1 MPERCAPLRVT
12 AVTVSAQLGGTE
24 RVLLDCANHAFEH
37 DIALRVVT
45 PRPGPLLEILNDTGV
60 PATVIPAPA
69 TMLRGSQRPGAL
81 ASLPAALV
89 GLAMWA
95 RRLARHPFVCETDA
109 VLSTGFKPHLA
120 TARLRQAPIVW
131 HLHEFPPAVTGVFW
145 RRLAL
150 NRPAALIAN
159 SEAVGRA
166 WREAESG
173 KWEAGG
179 AKSEKRK
186 VKRET
191 GGRVRTEGEM
201 MGERERVS
209 GKVPI
214 VVVANGIDLDR
225 FRPRMRSHWIHQQLG
240 IPREH
245 RLIGMPAV
253 LARWKGQLEVLR
265 AFDLVAAARHDVHL
279 VFVGGSIHDTA
290 AERAYEV
297 ELRREIGKRD
307 AGSANRV
314 HHLPFQPRIESVYPE
329 LDLVVHYSTRPEAF
343 GRVVLEAMACGIPI
357 IAAAEGG
364 STEIVTEGGWLV
376 EPRNPAALAR
386 ALSAALAMD
395 PAALRQVG
403 SRGRLRAEDRYSARR
418 FAKEVAG
425 VLWAVVRSPSSLL
438 DS

>member
-1 MPERCAPLRVT
+1 MPERRAPLRVT

-24 RVLLDCANHAFEH
+24 RVLLDFANHAFEH

-45 PRPGPLLEILNDTGV
+45 PQPGPLLEILNDTGV

-69 TMLRGSQRPGAL
+69 MMLRGSQGTGAL

-95 RRLARHPFVCETDA
+95 RRLARHPFVRETDA

-131 HLHEFPPAVTGVFW
+131 HLHEFPPAVTGLFW
-145 RRLAL
+145 RRLAH

-166 WREAESG
+166 WREAGSG
-173 KWEAGG
+173 
-179 AKSEKRK
+179 
-186 VKRET
+186 
-191 GGRVRTEGEM
+191 
-201 MGERERVS
+201 
-209 GKVPI
+209 I
-214 VVVANGIDLDR
+214 VVVANGVDLDR
-225 FRPRMRSHWIHQQLG
+225 FRLRVRSHWIHEQLG

-245 RLIGMPAV
+245 RLIGMPA
-253 LARWKGQLEVLR
+253 AFGRWKGQLEVLQ
-265 AFDLVAAARHDVHL
+265 AFDLVAAARRDVHL

-290 AERAYEV
+290 AARAYEV

-314 HHLPFQPRIESVYPE
+314 HHLPFQARIESVYPE
-329 LDLVVHYSTRPEAF
+329 LDLVLHYSTRPEAF

-357 IAAAEGG
+357 IAAAKDGP
-364 STEIVTEGGWLV
+364 TEIVTEGGWLV

-403 SRGRLRAEDRYSARR
+403 SRGRLRAEDRHSARR

-425 VLWAVVRSPSSLL
+425 VLWGVVRSSSSLR

>member
-1 MPERCAPLRVT
+1 M
-12 AVTVSAQLGGTE
+12 
-24 RVLLDCANHAFEH
+24 LLDFANHAFEH

-45 PRPGPLLEILNDTGV
+45 PQPGPLLEILNDTGV

-69 TMLRGSQRPGAL
+69 MMLRDSQRTGAL
-81 ASLPAALV
+81 ATLPAALV

-95 RRLARHPFVCETDA
+95 RRLAHHPFVRETDA
-109 VLSTGFKPHLA
+109 VLSTGLKPHLA
-120 TARLRQAPIVW
+120 TARLHPAPIVW

-166 WREAESG
+166 WREAGSG
-173 KWEAGG
+173 
-179 AKSEKRK
+179 
-186 VKRET
+186 
-191 GGRVRTEGEM
+191 
-201 MGERERVS
+201 
-209 GKVPI
+209 I
-214 VVVANGIDLDR
+214 VVVANGVDLDR
-225 FRPRMRSHWIHQQLG
+225 FRPRVRSHWIHEQLG

-245 RLIGMPAV
+245 RLIGTPAV
-253 LARWKGQLEVLR
+253 LARWKGQFEVLR
-265 AFDLVAAARHDVHL
+265 AFDLVAAARRDVHL
-279 VFVGGSIHDTA
+279 VFVGGSIHDTV

-297 ELRREIGKRD
+297 ELLREIGKRD
-307 AGSANRV
+307 AGNANRV
-314 HHLPFQPRIESVYPE
+314 HHLPFQARIESVYPE
-329 LDLVVHYSTRPEAF
+329 LDLVVRYSTRPEAF

-357 IAAAEGG
+357 IAAAEDGP
-364 STEIVTEGGWLV
+364 TEIVTAGGWLV

-403 SRGRLRAEDRYSARR
+403 SRGRVRAEDRHSARR

-425 VLWAVVRSPSSLL
+425 VLWGVARSPSSLR